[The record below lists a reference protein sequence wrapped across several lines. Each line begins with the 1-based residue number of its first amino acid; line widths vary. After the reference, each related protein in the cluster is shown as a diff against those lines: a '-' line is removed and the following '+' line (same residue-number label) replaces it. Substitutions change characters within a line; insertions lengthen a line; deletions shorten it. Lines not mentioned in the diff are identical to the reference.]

1 MHYGICANCLLALQ
15 IVNPVK
21 VKEQVIGQLKNQIG
35 DLERFIEFLQDEATA
50 EELQEMV
57 RFNWICLKLNSYSNT
72 SVFFY
77 RVVAYAFPIFWG
89 H

>member
-1 MHYGICANCLLALQ
+1 M
-15 IVNPVK
+15 K

-57 RFNWICLKLNSYSNT
+57 RFD
-72 SVFFY
+72 
-77 RVVAYAFPIFWG
+77 
-89 H
+89 